1 MFELME
7 QTVRLQL
14 DKILSLYVGMQVLQL
29 SMLVKYVRPSASTKR
44 R

>member
-29 SMLVKYVRPSASTKR
+29 SMLV
-44 R
+44 